1 MICVFIVKI
10 IILYNN
16 LPSYALKPIFPNLM
30 KIPSPD
36 FYNVK
41 SSHWRLENKIF
52 VDKKTFLNNAKL
64 IILIDDL

>member
-16 LPSYALKPIFPNLM
+16 LPSCALKPIFSNLM

-41 SSHWRLENKIF
+41 SSHWRLDDKILVEKKD
-52 VDKKTFLNNAKL
+52 VDFEQCQINNFN
-64 IILIDDL
+64 

>member
-10 IILYNN
+10 IILYNS
-16 LPSYALKPIFPNLM
+16 LPSCALKPIFSNLM

-41 SSHWRLENKIF
+41 SSHWRLDKKIWWK
-52 VDKKTFLNNAKL
+52 KKTFLNNGKL

>member
-10 IILYNN
+10 IILYNS
-16 LPSYALKPIFPNLM
+16 LPSCALKPIFSNLM
-30 KIPSPD
+30 KVPSPD

-41 SSHWRLENKIF
+41 SSHWRLDKIWW
-52 VDKKTFLNNAKL
+52 KKKMFLNNGKL